1 MIENALL
8 VWFGRAWLGL
18 AGLGWAWLSLPL
30 MPLMPFLKSRACGRR
45 FEWL

>member
-18 AGLGWAWLSLPL
+18 AFSAADAVDAVS
-30 MPLMPFLKSRACGRR
+30 KV
-45 FEWL
+45 